1 MDQCSGVDL
10 KVLHFYKTFSE
21 NQFGGGESFI
31 RHLTHATTQLG
42 CENTVLSL
50 STCPDPPLQTAHYRH
65 VQAKENLSIASTS
78 FSVSVFSTFA
88 KLAAQADLVHYHFPW
103 PFMDV
108 VHFITRTGKP
118 SVVTYHSDIVRQK
131 NLLRIYQ
138 PLMHRFLDSVD
149 VIAATSPNYV
159 ASSPVLQR
167 NLHKTQAI
175 AIGLEEALYPKANP
189 EAVSALHQRFG
200 ARFFLFV
207 GVLRYYK
214 GLQYLLDACVHSP
227 WPLVI
232 VGAGP
237 VEHELK
243 QQALRLNLNNIHFI
257 GQTDDQNKADLLAA
271 CYAMVF
277 PSHLRSE
284 AFGIS
289 LLEGAMFAKPM
300 VCSEIGTGTSYVNQH
315 HVTGLVV
322 PPADSNALKNAL
334 QQLWDNPALAAQ
346 YGMAARQRY
355 LNLFTAQNMGRAY
368 TEIYKN
374 LL

>member
-1 MDQCSGVDL
+1 M

-21 NQFGGGESFI
+21 NQYGGGESFI
-31 RHLTHATTQLG
+31 RHLTHATAQLG
-42 CENTVLSL
+42 CDNTVLSL
-50 STCPDPPLQTAHYRH
+50 ATEPGPTTQTEYYRH
-65 VQAKENLSIASTS
+65 IQAKENISIASTS
-78 FSVSVFSTFA
+78 FSLSVFSKFSQ
-88 KLAAQADLVHYHFPW
+88 LAAEADLIHYHFPW

-108 VHFITRTGKP
+108 VHFLTRTGKP

-131 NLLRIYQ
+131 NLLRVYQ

-167 NLHKTQAI
+167 HINKTQAI
-175 AIGLEEALYPKANP
+175 PIGLEESLYPKANAT
-189 EAVSALHQRFG
+189 AVCALQQRFG

-214 GLQYLLDACVHSP
+214 GLQYLLDACVQSP
-227 WPLVI
+227 WPLVV

-237 VEHELK
+237 VEQELK
-243 QQALRLNLNNIHFI
+243 KQAVRLNLKNIHFI
-257 GQTDDQNKADLLAA
+257 GQTDEQSKADLLGA
-271 CYAMVF
+271 CYAVVF

-289 LLEGAMFAKPM
+289 LLEGAMFGKPM
-300 VCSEIGTGTSYVNQH
+300 VCSEIGTGTSYVNENQ
-315 HVTGLVV
+315 VTGLVV
-322 PPADSNALKNAL
+322 RPADSSALKQAM
-334 QQLWDNPALAAQ
+334 QKLWDTPSLAAQ
-346 YGMAARQRY
+346 YGVAARQRY
-355 LNLFTAQNMGRAY
+355 LNLFTAENMGRAY
-368 TEIYKN
+368 AEVYKN

>member
-1 MDQCSGVDL
+1 MYAGARL

-21 NQFGGGESFI
+21 NQYGGGESFI
-31 RHLTHATTQLG
+31 RHLTHATSKLG
-42 CENTVLSL
+42 CDNTVLSL
-50 STCPDPPLQTAHYRH
+50 SAQPNPPSQTEHYRH
-65 VQAKENLSIASTS
+65 IQVKENFSIASTS
-78 FSVSVFSTFA
+78 FSLSVFSAFS
-88 KLAAQADLVHYHFPW
+88 KLAAEADIVHYHFPW

-108 VHFITRTGKP
+108 VHFLTRTGKP

-159 ASSPVLQR
+159 ASSPILQR
-167 NLHKTQAI
+167 HINKTQAI
-175 AIGLEEALYPKANP
+175 PIGLEETLYPQSTAP
-189 EAVSALHQRFG
+189 AVSALHKRFG
-200 ARFFLFV
+200 ERFFLFV

-227 WPLVI
+227 WPLVV

-237 VEHELK
+237 VEQELK
-243 QQALRLNLNNIHFI
+243 EQALRLNLKNIHFI
-257 GQTDDQNKADLLAA
+257 GQTDEQGKADLLAA
-271 CYAMVF
+271 CYAVVF

-289 LLEGAMFAKPM
+289 LLEGAMFGKPM
-300 VCSEIGTGTSYVNQH
+300 ICSEIGTGTSYVNEHQ
-315 HVTGLVV
+315 VTGLVV
-322 PPADSNALKNAL
+322 SPADSNALNYAMR
-334 QQLWDNPALAAQ
+334 QLWANPELAAQ
-346 YGMAARQRY
+346 YGAAARQRY

-368 TEIYKN
+368 AEVYAK

>member
-1 MDQCSGVDL
+1 M

-21 NQFGGGESFI
+21 TQFGGGESFI

-42 CENTVLSL
+42 CDNTVLSL
-50 STCPDPPLQTAHYRH
+50 AAEPRPPQQTAHYRH
-65 VQAKENLSIASTS
+65 IQVKENFSISSTS
-78 FSVSVFSTFA
+78 FSLSVFSTFS
-88 KLAAQADLVHYHFPW
+88 KLAAEADIIHYHFPW

-108 VHFITRTGKP
+108 VHFLTRTGKP

-138 PLMHRFLDSVD
+138 PLMYRFLDSVD
-149 VIAATSPNYV
+149 VVAATSPNYV

-167 NLHKTQAI
+167 YLNKTQAI
-175 AIGLEEALYPKANP
+175 PIGLDEALYPQAEP
-189 EAVSALHQRFG
+189 SAITALRKHFG
-200 ARFFLFV
+200 EKFFLFV

-227 WPLVI
+227 WPLVV

-237 VEHELK
+237 VEQELK

-257 GQTDDQNKADLLAA
+257 GQTDEQGKADLLAA
-271 CYAMVF
+271 CYAVVF

-289 LLEGAMFAKPM
+289 LLEGAMFGKAM
-300 VCSEIGTGTSYVNQH
+300 ICSEIGTGTSYVNEHQ
-315 HVTGLVV
+315 VTGLVV
-322 PPADSNALKNAL
+322 PPADSAALNHAM
-334 QQLWDNPALAAQ
+334 QQLWDNPELAAQ
-346 YGMAARQRY
+346 YGVAARQRY

-368 TEIYKN
+368 ADVYKK

>member
-1 MDQCSGVDL
+1 L

-21 NQFGGGESFI
+21 NQYGGGESFI
-31 RHLTHATTQLG
+31 RHLTHATTKLG
-42 CENTVLSL
+42 CDNTVLSL
-50 STCPDPPLQTAHYRH
+50 ATQPEPTRQTAHYRH
-65 VQAKENLSIASTS
+65 IQVKENFSIASTS
-78 FSVSVFSTFA
+78 FSLSVFSKFS
-88 KLAAQADLVHYHFPW
+88 KLAAEADLIHYHFPW

-108 VHFITRTGKP
+108 VHFLTRTGKP

-131 NLLRIYQ
+131 NLLRVYQ

-167 NLHKTQAI
+167 HIQKTQAI
-175 AIGLEEALYPKANP
+175 PIGLEETLYPQP
-189 EAVSALHQRFG
+189 DVSAVTALHKRFG
-200 ARFFLFV
+200 TRFFLFV

-214 GLQYLLDACVHSP
+214 GLQYLLEACVQSP
-227 WPLVI
+227 WPLVV

-237 VEHELK
+237 VEQELK
-243 QQALRLNLNNIHFI
+243 QQALRLNLKNIHFI
-257 GQTDDQNKADLLAA
+257 GQTDEQGKVDLFAA
-271 CYAMVF
+271 CYAVVF

-289 LLEGAMFAKPM
+289 LLEGAMFGKPM
-300 VCSEIGTGTSYVNQH
+300 ICSEIGTGTSYVNQH
-315 HVTGLVV
+315 QVTGLVV
-322 PPADSNALKNAL
+322 QPADSSALNQAM
-334 QQLWDNPALAAQ
+334 QRLWDDPTLAVR
-346 YGMAARQRY
+346 YGIAARQRY

-368 TEIYKN
+368 TEAYKN